1 MVIVGWKQ
9 INNESYWIAAIK
21 DDQEYKYT
29 GAIVPMD
36 AVKKCHGG
44 YFPYFWEYFQDQ
56 YQLFPL
62 LWACGITTDIIT
74 AIVMIVANVVIV
86 VNVAN
91 AVHVAI
97 IFLMINAVSAANV
110 HVVNHVDALIVNQD
124 IHGVLLIVSHL
135 IHAFNAS
142 AMDLKCIHQSFQP
155 MEQLE
160 ICQQLGRERKFIE
173 EIESEGAKF
182 VFVSASCVKPTS
194 PYNPD

>member
-9 INNESYWIAAIK
+9 INNESYWIAAVK

-36 AVKKCHGG
+36 IVKKCHGG

-62 LWACGITTDIIT
+62 LWACGITTDIYT
-74 AIVMIVANVVIV
+74 AIVMNVANVVIV

-91 AVHVAI
+91 AVHVAV
-97 IFLMINAVSAANV
+97 IFLMINVVDAVSVYVVNNVNAQVANQIIRAV
-110 HVVNHVDALIVNQD
+110 LLTVIHLIHVVNVNVTVLRF
-124 IHGVLLIVSHL
+124 IH
-135 IHAFNAS
+135 
-142 AMDLKCIHQSFQP
+142 KSFQQ

-160 ICQQLGRERKFIE
+160 ICQQLENQIQEREK
-173 EIESEGAKF
+173 
-182 VFVSASCVKPTS
+182 V
-194 PYNPD
+194 Y